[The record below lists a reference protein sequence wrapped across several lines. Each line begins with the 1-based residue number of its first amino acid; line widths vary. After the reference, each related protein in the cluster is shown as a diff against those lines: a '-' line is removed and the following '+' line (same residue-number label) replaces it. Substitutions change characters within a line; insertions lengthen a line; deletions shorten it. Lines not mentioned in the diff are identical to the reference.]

1 MTRPT
6 DALLGW
12 VRGGAL
18 PADIQSGFVVS
29 ALEHRVGGL
38 LASEVLERP
47 DDFEPAVTRLVAG
60 ADMGSR
66 ATNVSLT
73 ELAYDLAETLA
84 VADIE
89 STVLKG
95 IGVEA
100 CWYERV
106 GERPTS
112 DLDLLVWTDGIEA
125 VANAVRLIDPEY
137 QHAHAVGRLVA
148 GGELQSVDLAV
159 GRHRVDLHFDPL
171 KLGVWTREPGEFRR
185 TQQPVGN
192 RGEVLVQ
199 TFGPECTLVELVL
212 HLNKDSFAF
221 LGSFVDI
228 SKVLDQS
235 TIDWDL
241 VHELVDANG
250 LRVPFWRSLAFVAET
265 LGQPVPPPP
274 ALPRAQSTVWSKTWS
289 RDHVLQGNQGRVR
302 APKRQRMLPLTI
314 TGRPRDVS
322 REISR
327 RLHPNRELYV
337 VQGIKPK
344 RMRWLRAASDSLAS
358 RRNKLGD

>member
-6 DALLGW
+6 DALLCW

-18 PADIQSGFVVS
+18 PVDIESGFVLS
-29 ALEHRVGGL
+29 ALEHRLSGL
-38 LASEVLERP
+38 LATELLERP

-60 ADMGSR
+60 ADMVSR
-66 ATNVSLT
+66 STNASLT
-73 ELAYDLAETLA
+73 DLAYDLAETLA
-84 VADIE
+84 HADIE

-100 CWYERV
+100 CWYDRV
-106 GERPTS
+106 GERLTS

-125 VANAVRLIDPEY
+125 VANAVRLIDPAY
-137 QHAHAVGRLVA
+137 QHAHAVARLVA
-148 GGELQSVDLAV
+148 AGELQSVDLAV
-159 GRHRVDLHFDPL
+159 GRLRVDLHFDPL

-192 RGEVLVQ
+192 RGGVVVQ

-212 HLNKDSFAF
+212 HVNKDSFAF
-221 LGSFVDI
+221 LGSLVDI
-228 SKVLDQS
+228 SKVLRQS

-265 LGQPVPPPP
+265 LGQPVPTPPT
-274 ALPRAQSTVWSKTWS
+274 LPRVQSTVWSKTWS
-289 RDHVLQGNQGRVR
+289 KDHVLQGNEGRIR

-314 TGRPRDVS
+314 MGRPQDVA
-322 REISR
+322 REMSR

-344 RMRWLRAASDSLAS
+344 RMRLLRAASESVAS
-358 RRNKLGD
+358 RSHKRGE